1 MKIFRNALNSSMQR
15 KLVLIT
21 ANLIKNLL
29 LSSNFAQMGKSL
41 KILITNV
48 VANGLIAD
56 KKGYR
61 YEKDTSFEWKKLAS
75 YSNGF

>member
-21 ANLIKNLL
+21 ANLIKKISS

-41 KILITNV
+41 QNIN
-48 VANGLIAD
+48 N
-56 KKGYR
+56 
-61 YEKDTSFEWKKLAS
+61 
-75 YSNGF
+75 